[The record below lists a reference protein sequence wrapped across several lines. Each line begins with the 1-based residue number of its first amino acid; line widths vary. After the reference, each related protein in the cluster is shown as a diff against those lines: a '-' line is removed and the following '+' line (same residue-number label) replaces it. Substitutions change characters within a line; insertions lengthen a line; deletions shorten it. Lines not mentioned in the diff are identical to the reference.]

1 MPAYS
6 TDWIK
11 RLNQLRETN
20 PEAVRQIEER
30 ADEIYEG
37 YDWDEVARKDG
48 LTSRARAME

>member
-30 ADEIYEG
+30 ADAIYEG
-37 YDWDEVARKDG
+37 YDWDEEMDSTSLPSRK
-48 LTSRARAME
+48 